1 MIRNFVTALQ
11 FLTIITVSR
20 KQRAAGDDLAASLP
34 YFPLVGFLIGLCLVY
49 ADLALAW
56 VLPHTIGNALLV
68 LLAVVITRALH
79 VDGLADTFDGFMG
92 GADREAKLRIMKDSS
107 IGTAG
112 ALGIIFLL
120 FLKYLSL
127 NILFHDN
134 KTAALLMAPLLGRWS
149 QTLMV
154 FRAAYARESGT
165 GRAFVGRLGTG
176 GMIAA
181 ALSTVVLSAFVA
193 GPWALVFVPA
203 LFAATLLA
211 RWYIVR
217 SLGGV
222 TGDTIGAVSEVNEAL
237 VLLLFVVVSGGG

>member
-11 FLTIITVSR
+11 FLTIFTVSR
-20 KQRAAGDDLAASLP
+20 KQRPEGDLAKSLP
-34 YFPLVGFLIGLCLVY
+34 YFPFVGFLIGLCLVY
-49 ADLALAW
+49 ADQALAW

-68 LLAVVITRALH
+68 LLAIVITRALH
-79 VDGLADTFDGFMG
+79 VDGLADTLDGFMG

-154 FRAAYARESGT
+154 FRAAYARENGM
-165 GRAFVGRLGTG
+165 GRAFVGRLKTG
-176 GMIAA
+176 GMVAA
-181 ALSTVVLSAFVA
+181 ALVTVVLSAFVA
-193 GPWALVFVPA
+193 GLWALVFVPA
-203 LFAATLLA
+203 VLIVALLA

-217 SLGGV
+217 TLGGV
-222 TGDTIGAVSEVNEAL
+222 TGDTVGAVSELSETL
-237 VLLLFVVVSGGG
+237 VLLLFVVIFGGG